1 MEEDQR
7 AGSEDAMQL
16 TLKMKEE
23 VTSQGMQA
31 ACRTGKGREMVLP
44 KSLWKEHSPTNIL
57 TVPQNY
63 YILICLKC

>member
-31 ACRTGKGREMVLP
+31 ACSTGKGREMVLP

-57 TVPQNY
+57 TVP
-63 YILICLKC
+63 